1 MNYMG
6 VSSRKARVRRALLRW
21 GRSNFRP
28 FWWRQVKDPYTLAVV
43 EVLLRQTRATPI
55 QALAKDFLSKYP
67 TPRSLAIGPQSQL
80 EADLLPFGL
89 NVQRAEQ
96 LRALGESLGDQSF
109 PKKLEAIL
117 RLPGVGPYAA
127 SAISCFIFGRAVPVI
142 DVNIARI
149 VQRVFGVEIIK
160 GEPRKNKEVAQLAQ
174 QLLDGK
180 QPRRIN
186 WALLDLGALVCTQRR
201 PKCSQCPLLRS
212 CSYAELLEC
221 AA

>member
-1 MNYMG
+1 M
-6 VSSRKARVRRALLRW
+6 
-21 GRSNFRP
+21 
-28 FWWRQVKDPYTLAVV
+28 KDPYTLAVV